1 MYHTLLEYIE
11 IPQVLVVTGMRRVGK
26 TTVLLQLLDYIQTKN
41 KVFIDF
47 ENLQERLIWESS
59 NYETVRVSLESR
71 GLDVS
76 RPSYV
81 LIDELQFVKNA
92 PSVIKYLYDTYH
104 IKFIVTGSSSYYI
117 KNHFN
122 QSLAGRKL
130 LFELH
135 PLSFQEFCRFKGEK
149 VLQNNLSWQEYQ
161 DHSALLP
168 ADSLP
173 SSLFREYTQY
183 GGFPEVVLQDNSEV
197 KQKLLEDIVTSYFQ
211 IDVVTFADF
220 ADTTHL
226 YNLLRLLTQ
235 RIGQRVNVQTLSS
248 VMKLRREQIY
258 EYLECLTQTYAISLL
273 SQKSSIDNQVS
284 SFDKVYF
291 EDVGFAQAVSSS
303 ISAGQ
308 LLENAVF
315 MNIRKHQLTY
325 YQTRSGQ
332 EIDFI
337 VEGSLGLEVKQTVST
352 HNLDATKKRA
362 QAAGVSD
369 WAVVGDNPLHLQK
382 VIFPWDVGSAVASYV
397 TETNKA

>member
-1 MYHTLLEYIE
+1 
-11 IPQVLVVTGMRRVGK
+11 
-26 TTVLLQLLDYIQTKN
+26 
-41 KVFIDF
+41 
-47 ENLQERLIWESS
+47 
-59 NYETVRVSLESR
+59 
-71 GLDVS
+71 
-76 RPSYV
+76 
-81 LIDELQFVKNA
+81 
-92 PSVIKYLYDTYH
+92 
-104 IKFIVTGSSSYYI
+104 
-117 KNHFN
+117 
-122 QSLAGRKL
+122 
-130 LFELH
+130 
-135 PLSFQEFCRFKGEK
+135 
-149 VLQNNLSWQEYQ
+149 
-161 DHSALLP
+161 
-168 ADSLP
+168 
-173 SSLFREYTQY
+173 
-183 GGFPEVVLQDNSEV
+183 
-197 KQKLLEDIVTSYFQ
+197 
-211 IDVVTFADF
+211 
-220 ADTTHL
+220 
-226 YNLLRLLTQ
+226 
-235 RIGQRVNVQTLSS
+235 QTLSS